1 MITKNTKWIILF
13 LLALV
18 WGSSFILMKRGLE
31 AFSSSQVAA
40 LRIGIASLFLI
51 PFLIKHYKI
60 NLKKYWLGLV
70 LAGVFGN
77 LIPAFLFT
85 KAETGISSSLA
96 GMLNALTPLFTVIF
110 GWIAFRN
117 KSTPL
122 QVTGILIAFAGALLL
137 LSGDK
142 NPQESGLL
150 YACLVI
156 LATICYAISVNC
168 IKHFLGDL
176 NSIAATAWSFAFIGP
191 VALVYLFSTNFIE
204 VMQYNPKA
212 VTSLG
217 YISILGIVGSALSVI
232 FFNYLIKLSGAV
244 FAASSTY
251 IIPIVAVGWGLFDG
265 EIISVM
271 QIAAIFVIL
280 GGVWLINKRKVD
292 LAELK

>member
-1 MITKNTKWIILF
+1 MPAKNIKWIIL
-13 LLALV
+13 LALALV

-31 AFSSSQVAA
+31 AFSSNQVAA

-51 PFLIKHYKI
+51 PFLIKHYQI
-60 NLKKYWLGLV
+60 NFKKYWLGLV
-70 LAGVFGN
+70 LAGLFGN

-110 GWIAFRN
+110 GWIAFKN
-117 KSTPL
+117 KSTAL
-122 QVTGILIAFAGALLL
+122 QITGILVAFGGALLL
-137 LSGDK
+137 LYSDR
-142 NPQESGLL
+142 NPQQEDGML
-150 YACLVI
+150 YAFLVI

-191 VALVYLFSTNFIE
+191 FALVYLFTTNFTE
-204 VMQYNPKA
+204 VMQTNPKA
-212 VTSLG
+212 MSSLG

-232 FFNYLIKLSGAV
+232 FFNQLIKISGAV

-251 IIPIVAVGWGLFDG
+251 IIPIVAVFWGFSDG
-265 EIISVM
+265 EIISEY
-271 QIAAIFVIL
+271 QILAIFIIL
-280 GGVWLINKRKVD
+280 GGVWLINKRK
-292 LAELK
+292 ANFAG